1 MIGASLLAAG
11 GFLAAAVA
19 LLASGTRGSWIS
31 ALALGAGFGGIAYLA
46 GGVTA
51 LALPLLLGS
60 ASAIMIWAGGRATR
74 FGTLGW
80 LLGRAP
86 LVGRPRVFGERS
98 FRLLLGLGGLLAARL
113 LSGHL
118 GAGTVST
125 QGPAFACL
133 FAWEVGAIRIGTGRG
148 PADLALGALAAGMG
162 ACAFILLDTGGAA
175 WEAAALAAG
184 APAVVLGMF
193 AHAQPWEVQG

>member
-1 MIGASLLAAG
+1 MGPSLLAAG
-11 GFLAAAVA
+11 GFLGAAVA
-19 LLASGTRGSWIS
+19 LLAGGTRGAIVS
-31 ALALGAGFGGIAYLA
+31 ALCLGAGFGGVAYLA
-46 GGVTA
+46 GGA
-51 LALPLLLGS
+51 ASLAVPLLLGI
-60 ASAIMIWAGGRATR
+60 ACAIMIWLGG
-74 FGTLGW
+74 LGARVGSLVW

-86 LVGRPRVFGERS
+86 VVGRPRVFSERS

-118 GAGTVST
+118 GAGTIST

-148 PADLALGALAAGMG
+148 PADLALGALAIGMG
-162 ACAFILLDTGGAA
+162 AGTFILLDSGGGA
-175 WEAAALAAG
+175 WQAAALAAG
-184 APAVVLGMF
+184 GPALLLGFF